1 MAQPTILDVAARA
14 GVSKSLVSLVMRD
27 APSVSAA
34 KRRAVLAAAAELDYR
49 PNAVARS
56 LVQRRTRVLGVLL
69 SDLHNTFFADVLDGI
84 AGRAGERGYKA
95 MLNTGNRAPSGEADA
110 IETLL
115 ELRADGLILAGPRLE
130 AARIT
135 EAARTAPV
143 VLVART
149 IAASAVD
156 CVSNDDVAGASLAV
170 EHLVGLGHRRIA
182 HIDGGTGAGAEARK
196 QGFTRT
202 MRRHGLASQA
212 RTARGDYTEEGGA
225 EGVAALLARGARP
238 TAILAANDL
247 SAIGALDAL
256 TRQGLRVPEDISL
269 VGYDNTSLAG
279 LRHIDLTTIDQPREA
294 MGRTAVDL
302 LLERLE
308 KHRKTARRV
317 VMAPTLVVRGTTAR
331 PRAR

>member
-27 APSVSAA
+27 APSVSEG

-84 AGRAGERGYKA
+84 AGRAAERGYKA

-115 ELRADGLILAGPRLE
+115 ELRADGLILTGPRLE

-135 EAARTAPV
+135 EAARTVPV

-156 CVSNDDVAGASLAV
+156 CVSNDDVAGATLAV
-170 EHLVGLGHRRIA
+170 EHLVQAGPPADRAHRRRDRRGRRSPKA
-182 HIDGGTGAGAEARK
+182 GLYPNHAAARARLAGPHCAGRLHRGGWREGGGGAAGAGAEAH
-196 QGFTRT
+196 
-202 MRRHGLASQA
+202 RHP
-212 RTARGDYTEEGGA
+212 RGE
-225 EGVAALLARGARP
+225 
-238 TAILAANDL
+238 
-247 SAIGALDAL
+247 
-256 TRQGLRVPEDISL
+256 
-269 VGYDNTSLAG
+269 
-279 LRHIDLTTIDQPREA
+279 
-294 MGRTAVDL
+294 
-302 LLERLE
+302 
-308 KHRKTARRV
+308 
-317 VMAPTLVVRGTTAR
+317 
-331 PRAR
+331 

>member
-1 MAQPTILDVAARA
+1 MAQPTIVDVAARA

-27 APSVSAA
+27 SPSVSEA
-34 KRRAVLAAAAELDYR
+34 KRRAVLAAAAALDYR

-84 AGRAGERGYKA
+84 VGRAGERGYKA
-95 MLNTGNRAPSGEADA
+95 MLSTGNRAASGEADA

-115 ELRADGLILAGPRLE
+115 ELRADGLILTAPRLE
-130 AARIT
+130 APRIT
-135 EAARTAPV
+135 EAARAVPV

-149 IAASAVD
+149 MTAPAVD
-156 CVSNDDVAGASLAV
+156 CVSNDDVVGAGLAV
-170 EHLVGLGHRRIA
+170 DHLVKLGHRRIA
-182 HIDGGTGAGAEARK
+182 HIDGGTGAGADARK
-196 QGFTRT
+196 QGYART
-202 MRRHGLASQA
+202 MRRHGLATEA
-212 RTARGDYTEEGGA
+212 RIARGDYTEEGGA
-225 EGVAALLARGARP
+225 RGVKSLLARGPRP
-238 TAILAANDL
+238 TAIFAANDL

-256 TRQGLRVPEDISL
+256 TRRGLRVPEDISL
-269 VGYDNTSLAG
+269 VGYDNTSVAA

-308 KHRKTARRV
+308 RRRKAARRV
-317 VMAPTLVVRGTTAR
+317 VMPPALVVRGTTAP
-331 PRAR
+331 PR